1 MGRRRSPGLEWLDP
15 EDRKQRQWALNYLWA
30 RDYLPDSK
38 GPRSFIRDE
47 EIQEI
52 GNGMELD
59 PKGREVLKLMKEAWR
74 QKRRKD
80 TNDSIQTCTFTLKT
94 TTKANLK
101 KIADGQKKNVTA
113 LLEALIDKA
122 YKAHQAREKKQ
133 RPPQPIPAKAASNT
147 FPGRRHLSGSD
158 AESVRYPASSAESI
172 HPDQKASLEPR
183 ESVNA
188 AASASTY
195 SPAPMPATNPTMPA
209 STHHIEMVGQVPD
222 IATAEEIAH
231 SRRMLDLAI
240 KDKLARKKARTRTSE
255 VHAPQTGIPGTA
267 LHDPNIEPYPG

>member
-1 MGRRRSPGLEWLDP
+1 MGRRRTPGLEWLDT

-38 GPRSFIRDE
+38 EPRSFIRDE

-52 GNGMELD
+52 GNGMELH
-59 PKGREVLKLMKEAWR
+59 PGGRETLKLMKEAWR

-80 TNDSIQTCTFTLKT
+80 TNSSIQTCTFTLKT

-101 KIADGQKKNVTA
+101 KIADGQKMNVTA

-122 YKAHQAREKKQ
+122 YKAHQAGEKKQ
-133 RPPQPIPAKAASNT
+133 RPPQPISAKAGSNT
-147 FPGRRHLSGSD
+147 FAGRRHQSGND
-158 AESVRYPASSAESI
+158 AESVRYAASSGESI
-172 HPDQKASLEPR
+172 QPDQIASLTTI

-188 AASASTY
+188 VAGASTY
-195 SPAPMPATNPTMPA
+195 SRAPMPATKPTMPA
-209 STHHIEMVGQVPD
+209 STHNIEMVGQVPD

-240 KDKLARKKARTRTSE
+240 KDKLARKKARTRASE
-255 VHAPQTGIPGTA
+255 AQAPQTGIPGTA
-267 LHDPNIEPYPG
+267 LQDPNLEPYPD